1 MQILRYKPNLSY
13 LAIFFLGVLY
23 IALPSINNSLDS
35 LAYAEEMRS
44 GSYLFRPHH
53 LLYNAFGY
61 AIAHILNVKNTLPL
75 MCFVNS
81 IFAIACLFMMRS
93 MLTVFT
99 DDRKCAV
106 ILIFLGSCFGFLRF
120 ATDNEAYIIPLFFS
134 LWASRT
140 ILIQK
145 KAFPT
150 SLLASVACLFHQVH
164 FFWWLGLLLMVFFSS
179 ETNDAKR
186 TKRVTQYLL
195 GALIVP
201 VVYLIV
207 FFVTKHDSPTFIR
220 FVFHDYYQASNVNV
234 TFKPV
239 SLLLTPISLIRS
251 FVQVHGYFVPLVQK
265 YFYFGIPLLISLA
278 CFAMGIFKMKG
289 TVHKRRVNLY
299 SGKFASAH
307 LLIFIMQLLFAAVS
321 DGNAEFMVML
331 PFALA
336 LWFFMKYE
344 LKLNAVAYL
353 SAGLLI
359 WNLFMAVVPYHFM
372 ELNPNIALSRFINKH
387 PSEVYYVRDNV
398 QVDNL
403 LSYYYPGQKYNI
415 HSSLKE
421 NLDSLVQRSNK
432 VLTDV
437 VNNTAPYSRAS
448 LVLDVDQKPFQRYLL
463 EKKDSIPYG
472 LGMLYITSITNKK

>member
-1 MQILRYKPNLSY
+1 MPVLKYRPNLSF
-13 LAIFFLGVLY
+13 LIILLLGVLY
-23 IALPSINNSLDS
+23 ITLPSVNNSLDS
-35 LAYAEEMRS
+35 LAYAEEIRS

-61 AIAHILNVKNTLPL
+61 ALAHSLNIKNTLSL

-93 MLTVFT
+93 MLAVFT
-99 DDRKCAV
+99 DDRKCAI
-106 ILIFLGSCFGFLRF
+106 ILILLGSCFGFVRF

-134 LWASRT
+134 LWASKT

-145 KAFPT
+145 QAFPT
-150 SLLASVACLFHQVH
+150 SLLASAACLFHQVH

-179 ETNDAKR
+179 ETNRAKR
-186 TKRVTQYLL
+186 TKRVTQYIS

-201 VVYLIV
+201 AVYLIV
-207 FFVTKHDSPTFIR
+207 FYLTKHDSPTFIR
-220 FVFHDYYQASNVNV
+220 FVFHDYYQASNVNIA
-234 TFKPV
+234 FKSV
-239 SLLLTPISLIRS
+239 SLLLIPISLMRS
-251 FVQVHGYFVPLVQK
+251 FIQVHGYFVPLIYK
-265 YFYFGIPLLISLA
+265 YFYFGIPLLISIA
-278 CFAMGIFKMKG
+278 CFGVGIFKMKG
-289 TVHKRRVNLY
+289 TVRKRRVNLY

-307 LLIFIMQLLFAAVS
+307 LLIFIMQLLFAALS

-344 LKLNAVAYL
+344 PKLNAVSYL
-353 SAGLLI
+353 SSGLLI

-372 ELNPNIALSRFINKH
+372 ELNPNIALTSFINKH

-403 LSYYYPGQKYNI
+403 LSYYYPGQRYNI

-421 NLDSLVQRSNK
+421 SLDSLMLKNKK

-437 VNNTAPYSRAS
+437 VNNSAPYSRAS
-448 LVLDVDQKPFQRYLL
+448 FVLDVNQKSFQNYLL
-463 EKKDSIPYG
+463 EKKDSIPYD

>member
-1 MQILRYKPNLSY
+1 MPVLKYKPNLSF
-13 LAIFFLGVLY
+13 LAILLLGVLY
-23 IALPSINNSLDS
+23 ITLPSINNSLDS
-35 LAYAEEMRS
+35 LAYAEEIRS

-61 AIAHILNVKNTLPL
+61 ALAHSLNIKNTLSL

-93 MLTVFT
+93 MLAVFT
-99 DDRKCAV
+99 DDRKCAI
-106 ILIFLGSCFGFLRF
+106 ILIFLGSCFGFVRF

-134 LWASRT
+134 LWASKT

-145 KAFPT
+145 QAFPT
-150 SLLASVACLFHQVH
+150 SLLASIACLFHQVN
-164 FFWWLGLLLMVFFSS
+164 FFWWLGLLFMVFFSS
-179 ETNDAKR
+179 EKGHTKR

-201 VVYLIV
+201 AVYIIV
-207 FFVTKHDSPTFIR
+207 FYLTKHDSPTLIR
-220 FVFHDYYQASNVNV
+220 FVLHDYYQASNVNV
-234 TFKPV
+234 AFKPV

-251 FVQVHGYFVPLVQK
+251 FIQVHGYFVPLIHK
-265 YFYFGIPLLISLA
+265 YFYFGIPLLISFA
-278 CFAMGIFKMKG
+278 CFAVGIFKMKG
-289 TVHKRRVNLY
+289 TVHKRRINQY
-299 SGKFASAH
+299 FDKFASAH

-331 PFALA
+331 PFALP
-336 LWFFMKYE
+336 LWLFMKYE
-344 LKLNAVAYL
+344 LKLNAVSYL

-372 ELNPNIALSRFINKH
+372 ELNPNIALTRFINKH
-387 PSEVYYVRDNV
+387 PSEIYYVRDNV

-415 HSSLKE
+415 HSSLNE
-421 NLDSLVQRSNK
+421 NLDSLVLRSER

-437 VNNTAPYSRAS
+437 VNNSAPYSRAS
-448 LVLDVDQKPFQRYLL
+448 FVLDVNQKPFQKYLL
-463 EKKDSIPYG
+463 EKKDSIPYD
-472 LGMLYITSITNKK
+472 LGMLYITSVTNKK